1 MRENVIETMN
11 LHKEYPG
18 GKIALEDVSLS
29 VQRGGIF
36 GLLGPN
42 GAGKTTMLSIL
53 TTLLRKTSGEVFID
67 GIDVSREPERVRKRI
82 GLVFQNSTNDSE
94 LTGRENLEYIAGLYG
109 VPSRDAKSRID
120 ELLDEMNLLESA
132 DKFVKE
138 YSGGMK
144 RKLEIAAAIIHNPE
158 IIFLD
163 EPTLG
168 LDPSSRSDFWA
179 YIRKIREK
187 FHTTIFMNTHYLE
200 EADQLCDQIA
210 ILDQGRIIASGSPSS
225 LKAESSED
233 LIEIVTSA
241 RENDLADVLGDRR
254 GILEFRKGE
263 NSMLMRCENSG
274 RVIPEIVLA
283 CKDAGIE
290 IGSLVVHK
298 PSLEQVFLKLTG
310 HKFDSASSPPGVSWQ
325 GRRDN

>member
-1 MRENVIETMN
+1 MEENVIEIMN

-18 GKIALEDVSLS
+18 GKVALEGVSLS
-29 VQRGGIF
+29 VPRGGIF

-53 TTLLRKTSGEVFID
+53 TTVLAKNSGEVFID
-67 GIDVSREPERVRKRI
+67 GLDVSMQPEKVRKNI
-82 GLVFQNSTNDSE
+82 GMVFQNSTNDTE

-109 VPSRDAKSRID
+109 ISRRNARSRID
-120 ELLDEMNLLESA
+120 ELLEEMGLSEFA
-132 DKFVKE
+132 DKLVKT

-168 LDPSSRSDFWA
+168 LDPSSRSEFWA
-179 YIRKIREK
+179 YIRKIRNK
-187 FHTTIFMNTHYLE
+187 FKTTIFMNTHYLE

-210 ILDQGRIIASGSPSS
+210 ILDNGRIVASGSPSR
-225 LKAESSED
+225 LKEDSSED
-233 LIEIVTSA
+233 LLEIATNA
-241 RENDLADVLGDRR
+241 REKDLADALGNSNSVLEV
-254 GILEFRKGE
+254 LKGE
-263 NSMLMRCENSG
+263 GSTIVKCENSS
-274 RVIPEIVLA
+274 RAIPEIVLT

-290 IGSLVVHK
+290 IISLVVHK

-310 HKFDSASSPPGVSWQ
+310 HKFESGMHSNATQLNTGV
-325 GRRDN
+325 GA